1 MLLDM
6 PDRED
11 MGSIA
16 ASVTVETPANRPPVN
31 DQIPR
36 HEFVESEF
44 LPGCGRCDRC
54 GGGPL
59 AEIHQERVDP
69 MERIATALERIAAF
83 MAADAVD
90 DRPDRLQQ
98 LEVQLAG
105 CSTAALGGTSDPA
118 TPDQWGWSAAYAD
131 VLRLRIA
138 YDELRS
144 KVEDDTAPYKKFMQE
159 RGL

>member
-1 MLLDM
+1 M

-54 GGGPL
+54 GGGP
-59 AEIHQERVDP
+59 AADIHQERVDP
-69 MERIATALERIAAF
+69 MERIALALERIAAHLESMRDQMEYASPR
-83 MAADAVD
+83 MALA
-90 DRPDRLQQ
+90 
-98 LEVQLAG
+98 LE
-105 CSTAALGGTSDPA
+105 
-118 TPDQWGWSAAYAD
+118 
-131 VLRLRIA
+131 RIA
-138 YDELRS
+138 VGE
-144 KVEDDTAPYKKFMQE
+144 KGPYT
-159 RGL
+159 L

>member
-16 ASVTVETPANRPPVN
+16 GSWTVVSPAKRPPVN
-31 DQIPR
+31 DQVAR

-44 LPGCGRCDRC
+44 APGCGRCDRC

-69 MERIATALERIAAF
+69 MERIATALERIAERF
-83 MAADAVD
+83 D
-90 DRPDRLQQ
+90 DITELV
-98 LEVQLAG
+98 LEDSRAMK
-105 CSTAALGGTSDPA
+105 A
-118 TPDQWGWSAAYAD
+118 
-131 VLRLRIA
+131 R
-138 YDELRS
+138 RS
-144 KVEDDTAPYKKFMQE
+144 
-159 RGL
+159 